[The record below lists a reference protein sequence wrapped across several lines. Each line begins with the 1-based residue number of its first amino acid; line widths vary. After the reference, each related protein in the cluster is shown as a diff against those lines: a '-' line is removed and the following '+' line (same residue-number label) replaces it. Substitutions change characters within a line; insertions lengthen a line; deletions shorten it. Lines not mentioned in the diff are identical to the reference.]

1 MDTNSFNIPG
11 PMFGSPKDR
20 PFQKGDFKF
29 LILDLLKE
37 KPCCGYEI
45 IRLFEE
51 RFHGFYAPSPGV
63 VYPTLQMLEE
73 IGHVVSS
80 QQGGKKVYTIT
91 EDGRNFVDEKGCV
104 RERAERLSDW
114 DNPPNIVEIR
124 KTMREFVRLAEMIK
138 WEVRKMDHHELRRVR
153 DIIIQAHDEIDE
165 IMKKGPP
172 PDKPPHDGPHPPDR
186 RMTAGQ

>member
-1 MDTNSFNIPG
+1 
-11 PMFGSPKDR
+11 MFGPPKER

-29 LILDLLKE
+29 LILELLKE

-80 QQGGKKVYTIT
+80 QQGVKKVYTIT
-91 EDGRNFVDEKGCV
+91 EDGRNFVNEKGCV
-104 RERAERLSDW
+104 RERAERFGDW

-138 WEVRKMDHHELRRVR
+138 WEVRKMDHHELQQVR
-153 DIIIQAHDEIDE
+153 DIIIQAHDDIDE
-165 IMKKGPP
+165 IVKKGPP
-172 PDKPPHDGPHPPDR
+172 PDNLPPDGPHPPDR
-186 RMTAGQ
+186 RMTAGK